1 MYYNVK
7 LSKSAC
13 DKKRKVY
20 DLALVR
26 DSVSCSWVRELVTV
40 HASDSRPRGIL
51 YMGHRKL
58 LNLTNCYRRSG
69 GGGGGR
75 GC

>member
-40 HASDSRPRGIL
+40 HASDSRPRGICIWVIE
-51 YMGHRKL
+51 
-58 LNLTNCYRRSG
+58 NF
-69 GGGGGR
+69 
-75 GC
+75 

>member
-40 HASDSRPRGIL
+40 HASDSRP
-51 YMGHRKL
+51 
-58 LNLTNCYRRSG
+58 
-69 GGGGGR
+69 
-75 GC
+75 